1 MTMPY
6 GPFPAQTLYTQSTGM
21 SLRDHFAGQALAAM
35 KDLRDEG
42 DWSQSDDKN
51 GLPDQR
57 AEWVAAACYRYADAL
72 LAHRNTE
79 TPKHQITETL
89 C

>member
-1 MTMPY
+1 MNT
-6 GPFPAQTLYTQSTGM
+6 TLSILPPSIT
-21 SLRDHFAGQALAAM
+21 LRDWYAGQALAAM

-42 DWSQSDDKN
+42 DWSQSDDKA
-51 GLPDQR
+51 GLPDEH
-57 AEWVAAACYRYADAL
+57 AEGIATSCYRYADAL

-79 TPKHQITETL
+79 TPKHRITETL